1 MAPSGLAGKSR
12 GRVTHAHAQDRQ
24 VAALCRR
31 EIQPTRMAGR
41 RLSGDG
47 PVLSSRYKI
56 NRPMTI
62 TMVSAR
68 VVQHTLDQIVEVI
81 AMRDRLVA
89 AARSVMM
96 TSVAARLCGINATPG
111 IAVGHGQAVFVVVG
125 DLAVD
130 AVWMVEM
137 TVVEVVHVA
146 LMTDGGV
153 SAPRAVLVGVVLMT
167 VACAHDANLMES
179 CRFED
184 TGSGSGHQVLDMID
198 HVPEH
203 VAYVF
208 VGDRVVGEPPGPLHP

>member
-1 MAPSGLAGKSR
+1 M
-12 GRVTHAHAQDRQ
+12 
-24 VAALCRR
+24 
-31 EIQPTRMAGR
+31 
-41 RLSGDG
+41 
-47 PVLSSRYKI
+47 SSRYKI

-68 VVQHTLDQIVEVI
+68 VVQHTVDQIVEVI

-96 TSVAARLCGINATPG
+96 TSVAASLCGIHATFG
-111 IAVGHGQAVFVVVG
+111 IAVVHGQTVFVVVSN
-125 DLAVD
+125 LAVD
-130 AVWMVEM
+130 AVWMMEM

-184 TGSGSGHQVLDMID
+184 TSSDSGHQVLDMID